1 MKLLF
6 YVFFCFWFQ
15 VLYMKFYLKKM
26 INNERNIMNIKKDAL
41 KLIENKAKKNNNLSL
56 IDIWDIELELE
67 ANYKFVKENE
77 IKKIVEDII
86 FYK

>member
-1 MKLLF
+1 
-6 YVFFCFWFQ
+6 
-15 VLYMKFYLKKM
+15 
-26 INNERNIMNIKKDAL
+26 MNSIKKDAL
-41 KLIENKAKKNNNLSL
+41 MLIKNKAKKNNNLSL